1 MGVFVGQVGLSLSV
15 VTGMTFGIVIDDT
28 VHFLTKYL
36 KARRIQNFSKSKAI
50 SFAFDSVGKAL
61 LITSI
66 VLIAGFSLLT
76 TSSFYMNSGMGLM
89 TAIIIMIALIST
101 FIFLPTI
108 LQKEGPV
115 LNRISLL
122 FILMAIMLPATG
134 YGKQPSGQ
142 AIMEEVDKNDIGWK
156 DSETKLRMLL
166 KNKTGQVSERFL
178 RIKSLEVV
186 GDGDKSLTI
195 FDKPKDVKGT
205 AFLSHTHSL
214 KPDDQWLYLP
224 AIKRV
229 KELLQQINLDLLSAV
244 NLLMKI

>member
-1 MGVFVGQVGLSLSV
+1 M
-15 VTGMTFGIVIDDT
+15 
-28 VHFLTKYL
+28 
-36 KARRIQNFSKSKAI
+36 
-50 SFAFDSVGKAL
+50 
-61 LITSI
+61 
-66 VLIAGFSLLT
+66 
-76 TSSFYMNSGMGLM
+76 
-89 TAIIIMIALIST
+89 
-101 FIFLPTI
+101 
-108 LQKEGPV
+108 
-115 LNRISLL
+115 NRISLL
-122 FILMAIMLPATG
+122 FIVMAIMLPAIG

-186 GDGDKSLTI
+186 GDGDKSPTI

-229 KELLQQINLDLLSAV
+229 KELLANKSDLCRQ
-244 NLLMKI
+244 